1 MIKIF
6 LCSSLADAAQL
17 LSKFVVQLQRKI
29 VAFIPTASINEEHTQ
44 YVVDGKT
51 ALKYLGLV
59 VKELGALCDEKSIP
73 QIIKD
78 SDRIYISERGN
89 SFFFTYGLRRT
100 ELIVDSRGCW
110 KSGGSSCRGD
120 KRPRCHTCDRKNKQ
134 KLSCSF

>member
-1 MIKIF
+1 MF
-6 LCSSLADAAQL
+6 VSRRCSSI
-17 LSKFVVQLQRKI
+17 VVQICCSIAKEDCGI
-29 VAFIPTASINEEHTQ
+29 YSNASINEEHTQ

-110 KSGGSSCRGD
+110 K
-120 KRPRCHTCDRKNKQ
+120 RK
-134 KLSCSF
+134 SFYW

>member
-78 SDRIYISERGN
+78 SDRIYISIIRKTKRFAIPERAVYFLKTKRTAGGTPPPQN
-89 SFFFTYGLRRT
+89 IFDRLTPVFT
-100 ELIVDSRGCW
+100 
-110 KSGGSSCRGD
+110 
-120 KRPRCHTCDRKNKQ
+120 
-134 KLSCSF
+134 

>member
-1 MIKIF
+1 MEIILLQNTKFNIMIKIF

-29 VAFIPTASINEEHTQ
+29 VAFIPTASINEEHTY

-110 KSGGSSCRGD
+110 K
-120 KRPRCHTCDRKNKQ
+120 RKS
-134 KLSCSF
+134 LYW

>member
-1 MIKIF
+1 MEIILLQNTKFNIMIKIF

-59 VKELGALCDEKSIP
+59 VKELGALCDETSIP

-89 SFFFTYGLRRT
+89 SFFFTYGQRRT

-110 KSGGSSCRGD
+110 K
-120 KRPRCHTCDRKNKQ
+120 RK
-134 KLSCSF
+134 SFYW

>member
-1 MIKIF
+1 MEIILLQNTKFNIMIKIF

-29 VAFIPTASINEEHTQ
+29 VAFIPTASINEEHTY

-73 QIIKD
+73 H
-78 SDRIYISERGN
+78 
-89 SFFFTYGLRRT
+89 LV
-100 ELIVDSRGCW
+100 ELFV
-110 KSGGSSCRGD
+110 GG
-120 KRPRCHTCDRKNKQ
+120 
-134 KLSCSF
+134 

>member
-1 MIKIF
+1 MLKVSTS
-6 LCSSLADAAQL
+6 C
-17 LSKFVVQLQRKI
+17 LSKDGDNIITKYLYFAIDSMNLAKYFTGATI
-29 VAFIPTASINEEHTQ
+29 PHIYFKDYKNESLPTASINEEHTQ

-110 KSGGSSCRGD
+110 K
-120 KRPRCHTCDRKNKQ
+120 RK
-134 KLSCSF
+134 SFYW